1 MVKNGNN
8 CDCDDGQTF
17 TFSCE
22 SSSSSSAVSSVYSS
36 SCSSS
41 SSSSSCN
48 NCNNDCGCGNANVDC
63 VVCEPVDA
71 KLCKRVA
78 HQYERCKSVLTANKE
93 TIILLEFLANKL
105 ESVQP
110 LLATRDVTKYS
121 VNNNISFIECFVDAL
136 FCVLRK
142 NKALCHI
149 KFTDC
154 KVKNSHCNIDDRVYL
169 VKVKFHNTKNS
180 CTKSY
185 ALNFNWTSLTGNY
198 LNSYTGIL
206 NRVREQIADYVSEL
220 KASNT
225 TPYVNSCCQ

>member
-41 SSSSSCN
+41 SSSSSSCN
-48 NCNNDCGCGNANVDC
+48 NCNNDCGCDNVNVDC
-63 VVCEPVDA
+63 VVCEHVDRN
-71 KLCKRVA
+71 LCKRVA
-78 HQYERCKSVLTANKE
+78 QQYEKCKSVLTANKE

-154 KVKNSHCNIDDRVYL
+154 KVKNSDCHVDDRVYL
-169 VKVKFHNTKNS
+169 VKVKFSNHHKS
-180 CTKSY
+180 CCKSY

-206 NRVREQIADYVSEL
+206 NRVREQIADYITEL
-220 KASNT
+220 KAANT
-225 TPYVNSCCQ
+225 TPYVNSCC

>member
-36 SCSSS
+36 SSASSS
-41 SSSSSCN
+41 CSSSSSCN
-48 NCNNDCGCGNANVDC
+48 NCNNDCCC
-63 VVCEPVDA
+63 IVCEHVDRN
-71 KLCKRVA
+71 LCKRVA

-110 LLATRDVTKYS
+110 LLATRDVCKYS

-154 KVKNSHCNIDDRVYL
+154 KVKNSECRIDDRVYL
-169 VKVKFHNTKNS
+169 VKVKFVSNKKS

-185 ALNFNWTSLTGNY
+185 AINFNWTSLTGNY

-220 KASNT
+220 KAANT